1 MKNSSFFIILIDL
14 IILAC
19 FNTVFFLNLKEP
31 VIQTW
36 ISYGFINFAL
46 LMTIFTPLL
55 IRKSRSQYLFTIVNT
70 SVSVLYF
77 LITVIVGLISLI
89 AKNFSVKFLLSFLII
104 LTAIYFVIFLLLLFV
119 GGNSSKNWH
128 SNWILCTAGNIRL
141 VLRNIVSKLWNWLF
155 KTISIY
161 LY

>member
-1 MKNSSFFIILIDL
+1 MKNSSFFIIIIDL

-89 AKNFSVKFLLSFLII
+89 EKNFSVKFLLSFLII

-119 GGNSSKNWH
+119 GGNSSKNLH
-128 SNWILCTAGNIRL
+128 SNLILCTAGNTHL
-141 VLRNIVSKLWNWLF
+141 VLRNIVSKL
-155 KTISIY
+155 
-161 LY
+161 

>member
-1 MKNSSFFIILIDL
+1 MKNSSFFIIIIDL

-77 LITVIVGLISLI
+77 LITVIVGLFSLI

-128 SNWILCTAGNIRL
+128 SNWILCTAGNTRL

>member
-1 MKNSSFFIILIDL
+1 MKKSSFFIILIDL

-70 SVSVLYF
+70 SISVLYF

-128 SNWILCTAGNIRL
+128 SNWILCTAGNTRL

>member
-1 MKNSSFFIILIDL
+1 MKKSSIFIILIDL
-14 IILAC
+14 ITLAC

-119 GGNSSKNWH
+119 GGNSSKN
-128 SNWILCTAGNIRL
+128 
-141 VLRNIVSKLWNWLF
+141 
-155 KTISIY
+155 
-161 LY
+161 

>member
-1 MKNSSFFIILIDL
+1 MKKSSIFIILIDL

-128 SNWILCTAGNIRL
+128 SNWILCTAGNTRL

>member
-1 MKNSSFFIILIDL
+1 MKKSSIFIILIDL

-77 LITVIVGLISLI
+77 LITVIVGVISLI

-128 SNWILCTAGNIRL
+128 SNWILCTAGNTRL